1 MKKILI
7 SVIFILSFKS
17 FSCDLNVSN
26 SNKLL
31 ESWLGANSNFSK
43 SFVKGKCALDKALN
57 SLPLEERK
65 VIASLIAKSYAFE
78 AKKLDSLKTYNY

>member
-7 SVIFILSFKS
+7 SIIFILSFKS
-17 FSCDLNVSN
+17 FSCDLNVGN
-26 SNKLL
+26 SNNHM

-43 SFVKGKCALDKALN
+43 SFVKGKCALNKALK

-65 VIASLIAKSYAFE
+65 VIASLIAKSYALE